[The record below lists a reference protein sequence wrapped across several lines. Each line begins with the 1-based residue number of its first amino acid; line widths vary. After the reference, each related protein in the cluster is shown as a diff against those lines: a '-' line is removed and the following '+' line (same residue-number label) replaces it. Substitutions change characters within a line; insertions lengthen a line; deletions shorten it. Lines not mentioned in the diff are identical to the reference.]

1 MRYMSQ
7 YMYMSHIDDAGH
19 TLTCFLPL
27 SIFSLSLSLVSVHSV
42 FVGCTQQVYVVDRI
56 SLNMFSLS
64 LSLSLSL
71 EYVASLL
78 DRI

>member
-27 SIFSLSLSLVSVHSV
+27 SIFSLSLVSVHSV

-71 EYVASLL
+71 EYVYLFFCSYF
-78 DRI
+78 